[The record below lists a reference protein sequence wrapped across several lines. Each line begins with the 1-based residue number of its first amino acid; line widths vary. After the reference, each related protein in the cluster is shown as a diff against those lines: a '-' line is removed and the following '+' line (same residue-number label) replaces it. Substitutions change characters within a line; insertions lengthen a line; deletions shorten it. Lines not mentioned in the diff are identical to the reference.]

1 MIDRYLRPVKDKL
14 LLPGAKIID
23 KYFSPNQISI
33 IAFVFGLLSCLMIIL
48 NHLQIALVF
57 WLLNRI
63 TDGLDGTVSRISDR
77 QTDWGGYLDIMLDF
91 IIYALI
97 PISLTVVSNEG
108 ILIYL
113 SLSVMLSIFYI
124 NSASWMYLS
133 AIQEKR
139 TVKTNEK
146 ELTSVHMP
154 TGLVE
159 GAETIFLY
167 TLFFFASEY
176 LTLLFFTV
184 SGLTLIGIIQRMIWA
199 YKNLQIKYNP
209 DENK

>member
-1 MIDRYLRPVKDKL
+1 MFDRYLRPVKDKL

-48 NHLQIALVF
+48 NHFQIALVL

-63 TDGLDGTVSRISDR
+63 ADGLDGTVSRISDR

-97 PISLTVVSNEG
+97 PISLTIVSNKG
-108 ILIYL
+108 MLIYL
-113 SLSVMLSIFYI
+113 SLSVMLGIFYI

-139 TVKTNEK
+139 TVKTSEK
-146 ELTSVHMP
+146 ELTSVPMP
-154 TGLVE
+154 TGLIE
-159 GAETIFLY
+159 GSETIFLY

-209 DENK
+209 D